1 MLGQWVSPLIG
12 KIIRFGTNK
21 IDYRYCYRRIYIPR
35 GDHSLQAPTVFI
47 LFIAE
52 SIFQIVFTF
61 CKSQRFLF
69 RLRPDVFSM
78 RNLWVPTVFIL
89 FIAVSVFRVAHRATA
104 LHSDKAV
111 ESSLS

>member
-1 MLGQWVSPLIG
+1 MPFYVQVC
-12 KIIRFGTNK
+12 F
-21 IDYRYCYRRIYIPR
+21 
-35 GDHSLQAPTVFI
+35 
-47 LFIAE
+47 
-52 SIFQIVFTF
+52 VFTAVF
-61 CKSQRFLF
+61 VYRVVFTVCKSQRFLF

-78 RNLWVPTVFIL
+78 RSLWVSLVFIL